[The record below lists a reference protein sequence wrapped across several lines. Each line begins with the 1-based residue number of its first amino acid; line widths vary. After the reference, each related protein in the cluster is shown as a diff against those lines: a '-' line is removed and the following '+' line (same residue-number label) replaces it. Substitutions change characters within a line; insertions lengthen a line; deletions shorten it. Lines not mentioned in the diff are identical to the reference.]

1 MSSDTVRD
9 HVRRE
14 PPIDLLPIIWS
25 ILARAFVYHC
35 DNDLPIPVECMAQPF
50 VNQPRRYKARLE
62 LRQAHVA
69 FTGIF
74 AHCPSHPL
82 QIVEGTT
89 QHGRADKIT
98 ARTGLEAGISRL
110 IVDGMVKHGWFVSY

>member
-1 MSSDTVRD
+1 MRD

-69 FTGIF
+69 FVGIF
-74 AHCPSHPL
+74 AHCPGHSL
-82 QIVEGTT
+82 QIVERMT

-98 ARTGLEAGISRL
+98 ARAGPETGISRL
-110 IVDGMVKHGWFVSY
+110 VVDGMVERGRLMAF